1 MALTANSARPAMTE
15 KRKQIAEPLDPHY
28 YHRNFLEL
36 IAFVDSNYRHLLND
50 GEKVFLDDYRA
61 LPLSAQQLY
70 CRLVMRTRRYFRVS
84 SVAYPEIAEPDI
96 ALDELVTRGFCSAAK
111 TEEAAVWVS
120 LYRRDE
126 LQSVLP
132 VQPGQRHSTWL
143 NNSTTDLLLQSD
155 LFGFTP
161 LDLLRQL
168 DIIYCTEHK
177 DAFVNFQ
184 LLFFGDL
191 HQDISSF
198 VLRDLGLTRYES
210 TLHQDLP
217 LPFTSRTQLM
227 AHRAYFDCIT
237 LYDDAVKCD
246 RNALVELQRMLT
258 HCCGDVAEYDITLKR
273 RVEKWSNR
281 IARQLERVGAIDDA
295 ATIYETITRPPAR
308 ERLTRIRVKQGRAHD
323 ALALCKAITLRP
335 GDAAELD
342 FAQQFAQPLAKALNE
357 DYPAVKKY
365 SPPALSLTLPASKL
379 PVEYA
384 TALHYAKTGKCFY
397 VENTLFTSV
406 FGLAMWD
413 IIFAPIEG
421 AFFHPFQTAPSDFHA
436 SEFTERRRSRFDKRL
451 QQIEQQGLAPFV
463 LPNLHHKCGI
473 SNPLVNWYASKRS
486 LIILALERIPV
497 TDWLAIF
504 EYLLQ
509 DIPAHRSGLPDLLYL
524 PDDGSYLL
532 LEVKGPGD
540 QLQKHQRRWM
550 KYFERCQIPHGVVNV
565 QYTGE
570 LADEALIRLEC
581 GLSQCTAQKSKQD
594 DTQSSSRGTRQSTT
608 RGSKQTHVL
617 TGYAEH

>member
-273 RVEKWSNR
+273 R
-281 IARQLERVGAIDDA
+281 
-295 ATIYETITRPPAR
+295 
-308 ERLTRIRVKQGRAHD
+308 
-323 ALALCKAITLRP
+323 
-335 GDAAELD
+335 
-342 FAQQFAQPLAKALNE
+342 
-357 DYPAVKKY
+357 
-365 SPPALSLTLPASKL
+365 
-379 PVEYA
+379 
-384 TALHYAKTGKCFY
+384 
-397 VENTLFTSV
+397 
-406 FGLAMWD
+406 
-413 IIFAPIEG
+413 
-421 AFFHPFQTAPSDFHA
+421 
-436 SEFTERRRSRFDKRL
+436 EFTERRRSRFDKRL

-550 KYFERCQIPHGVVNV
+550 KYFDRCQIPHGVVNV

>member
-1 MALTANSARPAMTE
+1 
-15 KRKQIAEPLDPHY
+15 
-28 YHRNFLEL
+28 
-36 IAFVDSNYRHLLND
+36 
-50 GEKVFLDDYRA
+50 
-61 LPLSAQQLY
+61 
-70 CRLVMRTRRYFRVS
+70 
-84 SVAYPEIAEPDI
+84 
-96 ALDELVTRGFCSAAK
+96 
-111 TEEAAVWVS
+111 
-120 LYRRDE
+120 
-126 LQSVLP
+126 
-132 VQPGQRHSTWL
+132 
-143 NNSTTDLLLQSD
+143 
-155 LFGFTP
+155 
-161 LDLLRQL
+161 
-168 DIIYCTEHK
+168 
-177 DAFVNFQ
+177 
-184 LLFFGDL
+184 
-191 HQDISSF
+191 
-198 VLRDLGLTRYES
+198 
-210 TLHQDLP
+210 
-217 LPFTSRTQLM
+217 
-227 AHRAYFDCIT
+227 
-237 LYDDAVKCD
+237 
-246 RNALVELQRMLT
+246 
-258 HCCGDVAEYDITLKR
+258 
-273 RVEKWSNR
+273 
-281 IARQLERVGAIDDA
+281 
-295 ATIYETITRPPAR
+295 
-308 ERLTRIRVKQGRAHD
+308 
-323 ALALCKAITLRP
+323 
-335 GDAAELD
+335 
-342 FAQQFAQPLAKALNE
+342 
-357 DYPAVKKY
+357 
-365 SPPALSLTLPASKL
+365 
-379 PVEYA
+379 
-384 TALHYAKTGKCFY
+384 LHYAKTGKCFY

-451 QQIEQQGLAPFV
+451 QQIEQQGLVPFV

-550 KYFERCQIPHGVVNV
+550 KY
-565 QYTGE
+565 

-581 GLSQCTAQKSKQD
+581 GLSQRTAQKSKQD